1 MQASRKA
8 SQCIRELCKE
18 VPTEKNIA
26 YLEQILDCIMLCQVS
41 SAPLRTLEE
50 MMHRAPWTLIF
61 RGWSL
66 MLIVKGGFA
75 YDAQPWCDLR
85 VQCVCKLMSGW
96 INFSGRHWTRP

>member
-75 YDAQPWCDLR
+75 YEMLNPGA
-85 VQCVCKLMSGW
+85 
-96 INFSGRHWTRP
+96 T